1 MNESDADIARAG
13 RNSAGKRSEPRV
25 PRSVRFSDSE
35 WEHIEKEAKARR
47 MTSAEFVRHASV
59 SLATGDLAP
68 TSEPFPSDIAAQIE
82 RMFRGVYLLATLRRD
97 EMVRD
102 GRQQELENTVKA
114 AREAQASIRDE
125 ARK

>member
-1 MNESDADIARAG
+1 MNDSDADMARL
-13 RNSAGKRSEPRV
+13 RRTSAEKPSEPRV

-35 WEHIEKEAKARR
+35 WDDIEKEAKARR

-102 GRQQELENTVKA
+102 GQQKELEKIVNA
-114 AREAQASIRDE
+114 AREAQTSIRDR